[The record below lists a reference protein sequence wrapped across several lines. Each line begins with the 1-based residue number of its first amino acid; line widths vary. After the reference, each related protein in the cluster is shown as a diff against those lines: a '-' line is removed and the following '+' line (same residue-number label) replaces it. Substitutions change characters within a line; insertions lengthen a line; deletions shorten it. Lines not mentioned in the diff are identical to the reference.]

1 MLNEIFITVALLLMV
16 MAAMS
21 PLVTSDFLTAR
32 RISLML
38 ASLAAAV
45 AGAGVIV
52 EGGLHWSA
60 NPNAPQLSATIIA
73 FAALSTGVI
82 TLALSSSRYA
92 SRAHLF
98 SLSALVASAAAA
110 PFLDH
115 AFLPYAPII
124 AVAAL
129 APSLLGEIEGKRA
142 LVLGIFYAVIA
153 AFTCDLQSAQ
163 NELSGGTIVWALIV
177 MGVPPLHSYS
187 VRLIQTLPLNVFAGV
202 VVFQV
207 TMLESLL
214 GAIGNETGLLLSTL
228 LAGIALF
235 SGLFAIAQTEAR
247 KAVFYI
253 IACQMATAGFA
264 EFGSEEV
271 AIVGSRYLLLTIITA
286 STCIVLLLGGLEART
301 GRRQTLNKPVGCYE
315 SWPRFANA
323 FLIMALI
330 SAGLPLTLGY
340 VGSDLIIQGMF
351 HTHPVGTTMILL
363 GAMSCAI
370 TMMRM
375 YLYLFQG
382 SAGKQQPSDLR
393 LTELAVT
400 FGFVLITFGLSF
412 TLLP

>member
-1 MLNEIFITVALLLMV
+1 MPNEIYITVALLLMV
-16 MAAMS
+16 FAALS
-21 PLVTSDFLTAR
+21 TLLAVDFLTAR
-32 RISLML
+32 RTALTFS
-38 ASLAAAV
+38 SLAALI

-52 EGGLHWSA
+52 EGGLHWSV
-60 NPNAPQLSATIIA
+60 NSTAPQLSATIIA

-82 TLALSSSRYA
+82 TLALSSSRSA
-92 SRAHLF
+92 SRTHLF
-98 SLSALVASAAAA
+98 SISALVASAAAA
-110 PFLDH
+110 PFLDYS
-115 AFLPYAPII
+115 FLPYAPII
-124 AVAAL
+124 AVAAI
-129 APSLLGEIEGKRA
+129 APSLLSEIEGKRA
-142 LVLGIFYAVIA
+142 LTLGVFYSVVA
-153 AFTCDLQSAQ
+153 AFTCNLESAQ
-163 NELSGGTIVWALIV
+163 NELSYGTIVWALIV
-177 MGVPPLHSYS
+177 MGVPPLHSCS

-214 GAIGNETGLLLSTL
+214 GSIGKETGLLLSTL
-228 LAGIALF
+228 LAGVALF
-235 SGLFAIAQTEAR
+235 SGLLAIAQTEAR
-247 KAVFYI
+247 KAIFYI
-253 IACQMATAGFA
+253 IACQLATAGFA

-286 STCIVLLLGGLEART
+286 STCIILLLGGLEART
-301 GRRQTLNKPVGCYE
+301 GQRQSLNAPAGCYE

-323 FLIMALI
+323 FLILALI

-351 HTHPVGTTMILL
+351 HAHPVGTTMILL
-363 GAMSCAI
+363 GAMFCAI

-393 LTELAVT
+393 ITELAVT
-400 FGFVLITFGLSF
+400 FGFIFVTFGLSF